1 MLRREL
7 GLVTAARVVASIA
20 LAQARGEPF
29 EGLGP
34 PADRREELTR
44 RQLGPA
50 TLLLRALRRHVSVG
64 RAERLAHAAIELG
77 GMAFLGSLLGDLDPA
92 AIGDVTAEIRERLGR
107 FFNAEGEVEV
117 GEDAAA
123 YTVHRCLFVELA
135 PKVGAAALMPA
146 FCAVDETYF
155 HSALT
160 PLRLSRTETLAGG
173 ATRCDFQFRWDDA
186 R

>member
-1 MLRREL
+1 MI
-7 GLVTAARVVASIA
+7 GAIA

-29 EGLGP
+29 DGLGP

-50 TLLLRALRRHVSVG
+50 ALLLRALRRHVSVG
-64 RAERLAHAAIELG
+64 RAEALTHAAIELG
-77 GMAFLGSLLGDLDPA
+77 GMAFLGSLLDDLDPRT
-92 AIGDVTAEIRERLGR
+92 IGDVATEVRERLGR
-107 FFNAEGEVEV
+107 FFNAEGTVEV
-117 GEDAAA
+117 GGDEAV

-135 PKVGAAALMPA
+135 PKIGAASLMPA

-155 HSALT
+155 RAGLT

-173 ATRCDFQFRWDDA
+173 AARCDFEFRWDDE